1 MGTIDDLL
9 LLPPEKRL
17 VILDSLSD
25 AEKSAL
31 YRMVEREAANPWR
44 KYINDPVRFITEGL
58 GEDVWSKQVE
68 ILTSL
73 RDNTRT
79 AVPACHAPGKS
90 HISARAIAWWVA
102 VHPVGTA
109 RVVTTANTYRQV
121 RNILWPHIR
130 RVVTANNLPGEV
142 LMTEWKINNEVVA
155 DGFSPADHNE
165 TAVQGIH
172 AEHLLIVVDEA
183 GGISNVIGQALEA
196 LMTGG
201 HTRLLVLGNPPTDN
215 LGSWFERICNNE
227 LFNVI
232 PISAYDTPNFTG
244 EDVGPWRRN
253 LVDKRWV
260 SEVITAFGMD
270 SPFVQARVFA
280 RFPRSNATTVIPIDW
295 VESAVGL
302 ETPEGAIRLGVDV
315 AAEGGDE
322 FVIAKMCGMT
332 GSIVYTSKDNAS
344 PVEVAGRVLEAIQD
358 AQRFHDERQIY
369 TPVRVKIDAIG
380 IGWGIAGLLED
391 WGKEGRHKATIVPVN
406 VSQSAY
412 DRERFSN
419 QKAEMWWTARE
430 LLQPDENG
438 EQTLALDVDH
448 VTQSQLAAPSY
459 RSNSSG
465 RLQIEGKEEMRKR
478 GIGSP
483 DRAEALLLAIFEPPT
498 LEIPDI
504 APLSI
509 TKKNTWSV

>member
-1 MGTIDDLL
+1 MGMVDDLL
-9 LLPPEKRL
+9 QLEPQARLL
-17 VILDSLSD
+17 VLDALSEQ
-25 AEKSAL
+25 EKSAL
-31 YRMVEREAANPWR
+31 YALIEKETSNPWR
-44 KYINDPVRFITEGL
+44 KYINDPVGFVTQGL

-68 ILTSL
+68 ILQSL
-73 RDNTRT
+73 RHNIRT
-79 AVPACHAPGKS
+79 VVPACHAPGKS
-90 HISARAIAWWVA
+90 HIAARAIAWWVA
-102 VHPVGTA
+102 VHPIGTA

-130 RVVTANNLPGEV
+130 RVATANNLPGEV
-142 LMTEWKINNEVVA
+142 LMTEWKIGNEVVA

-183 GGISNVIGQALEA
+183 GGISNTIGQALEA
-196 LMTGG
+196 LMTGD

-215 LGSWFERICNNE
+215 MGSWFERICNNS

-244 EDVGPWRRN
+244 EEIGPWKRN
-253 LVDKRWV
+253 LVDQRWV
-260 SEVITAFGMD
+260 DEVITAFGMD

-280 RFPRSNATTVIPIDW
+280 RFPRSNASSVIPIDW
-295 VESAVGL
+295 VEQAQQL
-302 ETPEGAIRLGVDV
+302 ESPPSAIRLGVDV

-322 FVIAKMCGMT
+322 FVIAAMNGMT
-332 GSIVYTSKDNAS
+332 GSIVHASRDNSS
-344 PVEVAGRVLEAIQD
+344 PVQVAGRVLEAIHEAEEYH
-358 AQRFHDERQIY
+358 AQNGIH

-380 IGWGIAGLLED
+380 IGWGIAGFLDE
-391 WGKEGRHKATIVPVN
+391 WGKDGRHNSVIVPVN

-438 EQTLALDVDH
+438 EQSLALDIDH
-448 VTQSQLAAPSY
+448 ITASQLAAPSY
-459 RSNSSG
+459 RNNSSG
-465 RLQIEGKEEMRKR
+465 RIQIEGKEEMARR
-478 GIGSP
+478 GLPSP
-483 DRAEALLLAIFEPPT
+483 DRAEALLLALFEPPRT
-498 LEIPDI
+498 EIPEVP
-504 APLSI
+504 PLSI
-509 TKKNTWSV
+509 TKTNTWVL